1 MTRALLTS
9 GRVIADS
16 SRTKLDCLYFDLTYF
31 PKPIVYPE
39 PSSYGS
45 NAAITTP
52 GT

>member
-1 MTRALLTS
+1 MTRALLTA

-16 SRTKLDCLYFDLTYF
+16 SRTKLDCLYVDLTYF